1 MWTALR
7 IKHRGAHHITTAGLL
22 ISCGLVLHYVESL
35 IPVFQVLPGG
45 KLGLA
50 NVVTLL
56 AFSWYGTGFALL
68 VGLLRCFLSA
78 LFSGA
83 ITMMLYSGAGTVLSI
98 LTMAYLKKL
107 FPKQISTVGRS
118 MLGAFFFN
126 VGQTAVCAMVLENV
140 YVFSYLPVLTVLAA
154 VCGLLTGL
162 AAKQTETVIFSHR

>member
-1 MWTALR
+1 MVLHTDKR
-7 IKHRGAHHITTAGLL
+7 NPRYVTTAGLL

-56 AFSWYGTGFALL
+56 AFSWYGTGFAFL
-68 VGLLRCFLSA
+68 VGLLRCFLSS

-83 ITMMLYSGAGTVLSI
+83 VTMMLYSGAGTILSI
-98 LTMAYLKKL
+98 LTMACLKKL
-107 FPKQISTVGRS
+107 FPHTISTVGRS

-126 VGQTAVCAMVLENV
+126 VGQTAVCAIVLENV
-140 YVFSYLPVLTVLAA
+140 YIFSYLPVLTVLAA
-154 VCGLLTGL
+154 VCGLLTGI
-162 AAKQTETVIFSHR
+162 AASQTENIILSHRRA

>member
-1 MWTALR
+1 MALR
-7 IKHRGAHHITTAGLL
+7 IKHRGARRITVAGLL
-22 ISCGLVLHYVESL
+22 ISCGLVLHYAESL
-35 IPVFQVLPGG
+35 IPVFQVIPSG

-56 AFSWYGTGFALL
+56 AFSWYGAGFALL
-68 VGLLRCFLSA
+68 VGLLRCFLSS

-83 ITMMLYSGAGTVLSI
+83 LTMMLYSGVGTIFSI
-98 LTMAYLKKL
+98 MVMACLKRF

-126 VGQTAVCAMVLENV
+126 VGQTAVCAAVLESV
-140 YVFSYLPVLTVLAA
+140 YVFSYLPVLTILAA